1 MRRVL
6 VPLDLPP
13 ALQLPTSG
21 AVVRHLGGPTMGTTW
36 SVKMVAQPAL
46 ACDSV
51 RATIE
56 RVLSEITVQ
65 MSTWIA
71 GSEISSFNRAPPG
84 TWHELSPE
92 FHKVLCCALNV
103 AADTAGCYDPAIG
116 ALVDVWGFGPPGP
129 RHTPPDDHAIAA
141 ASALGGFRRL
151 TLGPGRTI
159 LQPGGLQLDLSS
171 VAKGFAVDRVSEALG
186 RLGIGHHLVEIGG
199 ELRGS
204 GIKPDGSPWWITLEE
219 PSTAGGDVA
228 TSRETVV
235 ALHGL
240 SVATSGDA
248 WRSFEWNG
256 RRWSHTIDPRDGRPV
271 AEQLASVTVLHN
283 SCMHAD
289 ALATALT
296 VLGPDAGFDYAQA
309 RGLAARFVVRR
320 FRQIDE
326 RMTTAFAAM
335 LN

>member
-1 MRRVL
+1 M
-6 VPLDLPP
+6 
-13 ALQLPTSG
+13 
-21 AVVRHLGGPTMGTTW
+21 
-36 SVKMVAQPAL
+36 
-46 ACDSV
+46 
-51 RATIE
+51 
-56 RVLSEITVQ
+56 Q

-71 GSEISSFNRAPPG
+71 DSEISNFNRAPPG

-92 FHKVLCCALNV
+92 LHEVLCCARMSRPIPP
-103 AADTAGCYDPAIG
+103 AATIRPLARWSTCGDLGRQDLAT
-116 ALVDVWGFGPPGP
+116 P
-129 RHTPPDDHAIAA
+129 RRTIMRSRLHP
-141 ASALGGFRRL
+141 ALGGFRRL

-159 LQPGGLQLDLSS
+159 LQPGGLQIDLSS

-204 GIKPDGSPWWITLEE
+204 GIKPDGSPWWIALEE
-219 PSTAGGDVA
+219 PSTAGGDVE

-248 WRSFEWNG
+248 RRYFEWNG

-309 RGLAARFVVRR
+309 RGLAARFSS
-320 FRQIDE
+320 
-326 RMTTAFAAM
+326 AASAKSM
-335 LN
+335 SA